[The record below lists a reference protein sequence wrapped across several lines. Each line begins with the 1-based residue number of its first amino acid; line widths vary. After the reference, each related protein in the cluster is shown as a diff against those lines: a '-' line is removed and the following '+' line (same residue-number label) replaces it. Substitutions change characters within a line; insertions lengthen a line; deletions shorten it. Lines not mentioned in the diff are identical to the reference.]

1 MGKYLIICE
10 KPSVAQDYA
19 RILGVSGR
27 KDGYIEN
34 GTWVITW
41 CVGHLIALSYPEKYD
56 PLMKKW
62 SLDTLPFLPAE
73 YKYEPIA
80 SVKKQY
86 SVVHHMLHRQ
96 DIDTVYWAGDSGRE
110 GQYIEALIRDK
121 GGVRKGMDEKRIWID
136 SQTDEEIKRG
146 IKNAKPMSAYDNMS
160 AAGYMR
166 AIEDYAMGINFSR
179 ALSVKYAYK
188 LNQVASTNKYT
199 PISVGRVMT
208 CVLGMVVNRE
218 REIRDFKVTPFFRIV
233 ADIGNNI
240 QAEWKAV
247 AGSKYFQ
254 TPFLYKDN
262 GFKERKT
269 AEDLISSLKGKPF
282 VVHSVKKMVEKKK
295 APLLFNL
302 N

>member
-160 AAGYMR
+160 AAGYMQSK
-166 AIEDYAMGINFSR
+166 IM
-179 ALSVKYAYK
+179 L
-188 LNQVASTNKYT
+188 
-199 PISVGRVMT
+199 
-208 CVLGMVVNRE
+208 
-218 REIRDFKVTPFFRIV
+218 
-233 ADIGNNI
+233 
-240 QAEWKAV
+240 W
-247 AGSKYFQ
+247 GSIFPGHY
-254 TPFLYKDN
+254 L
-262 GFKERKT
+262 
-269 AEDLISSLKGKPF
+269 
-282 VVHSVKKMVEKKK
+282 
-295 APLLFNL
+295 
-302 N
+302 